1 MRRRYVA
8 PMAAIAAAGL
18 VLAGC
23 SSDDGDTDSGSDG
36 GDGGDGGAM
45 AEGCDAYADYGTFDG
60 DSVEIY
66 GTQVDEEADRLVESW
81 MEFEECTGITVNWIG
96 NQEFETQMNVRVEA
110 GDPPDLAIFP
120 QPGLAARFIEGGS
133 VVPAPESVEANVDEF
148 WTESWKEYGTV
159 DGTFYAAPLMASVK
173 GWIWYSPTEFA
184 EKGYEIP
191 ETWEDML
198 ALTAQMAEDGADNS
212 QYRPWCIGFE
222 SGEATGWPGTD
233 WVEDYVL
240 RLQGADYYDQWVT
253 HEIPFNDEGI
263 VEAFD
268 EVGEYL
274 KNEDMVNGGI
284 GDVSTLVTEAF
295 GTAGLPIL
303 DGECSLHHQASFY
316 ETFWNP
322 EGGDEVTVASNGD
335 VFAFM
340 LPPAEAGDPL
350 AVTGGGETVVA
361 FTDAEEVEVVRTY
374 LSSDTWANNRVSLGG
389 VISANLGVDPEN
401 ASSELLVQSIE
412 ILQNPETTF
421 RYDGSDLMPGA
432 VGADSFWSG
441 IVDWVT
447 GSDTQSVVDAIES
460 SWPSS

>member
-1 MRRRYVA
+1 MSTIRKRRLLLPLAAVA
-8 PMAAIAAAGL
+8 TVGFALTACTGDIASEEA
-18 VLAGC
+18 
-23 SSDDGDTDSGSDG
+23 GDTDCS
-36 GDGGDGGAM
+36 
-45 AEGCDAYADYGTFDG
+45 EYEEYGTYDG
-60 DSVEIY
+60 ASVTI
-66 GTQVDEEADRLVESW
+66 GATIVDIEADRLVESW
-81 MEFEECTGITVNWIG
+81 TDFVNCTGIEIDYQG
-96 NQEFETQMNVRVEA
+96 SQEFEAQIAVLAEGGNA
-110 GDPPDLAIFP
+110 PDIGFVP
-120 QPGLAARFIEGGS
+120 QPGLVQRLADGGWLI
-133 VVPAPESVEANVDEF
+133 PASESVEANADEW
-148 WTESWKEYGTV
+148 WTEDWKAYGTV
-159 DGTFYAAPLMASVK
+159 DDTFYGAPLMSNVK
-173 GWIWYSPTEFA
+173 GYVWYSPSEF
-184 EKGYEIP
+184 EENGWEIP
-191 ETWEDML
+191 TTLSELRDLSDEIAAAGDHK
-198 ALTAQMAEDGADNS
+198 
-212 QYRPWCIGFE
+212 PWCVGLE
-222 SGEATGWPGTD
+222 SGVATGWPGTD

-253 HEIPFNDEGI
+253 HEIPFNDPGI

-322 EGGDEVTVASNGD
+322 EGGDAAVVASDGD
-335 VFAFM
+335 VFGFM
-340 LPPAEAGDPL
+340 LPPENAGDPL
-350 AVTGGGETVVA
+350 AVTGGGEIVVA
-361 FTDAEEVEVVRTY
+361 FTDAEEVEVVRTF

-421 RYDGSDLMPGA
+421 RFDGSDLMPGA

-447 GSDTQSVVDAIES
+447 GDDTQSVVDAIEA